1 MSQQLKYR
9 WIRELAEPYL
19 RGYKIKTENSR
30 GLLGYSFFL
39 KPEGAKRAATLGFFV
54 GYLTAAASLDYLRPA
69 PPECLVF
76 VFVEPVRGALHR
88 SQVLDDDGILR
99 WTAGYIAWLMHPP
112 PRFEF
117 HTDRRAALVRHF
129 SMREWPVEK
138 YQHFSRNFFIETLAW
153 LARTGLLRRWRD
165 FAEPRTE
172 R

>member
-1 MSQQLKYR
+1 MPQKLKYR
-9 WIRELAEPYL
+9 WIKDLAEPYL
-19 RGYKIKTENSR
+19 RGYKIKSENSR

-69 PPECLVF
+69 PPECIIF
-76 VFVEPVRGALHR
+76 AFVEPVRGPLHR
-88 SQVLDDDGILR
+88 SQILDDDGTLR
-99 WTAGYIAWLMHPP
+99 WTAGYIAWLTDSP

-117 HTDRRAALVRHF
+117 HTDRRAALVRHL

-138 YQHFSRNFFIETLAW
+138 YGQFSRTFLVETLTW
-153 LARTGLLRRWRD
+153 LVRSSLVRRWRD
-165 FAEPRTE
+165 LAESRAE